1 MQEHFQKADVV
12 FIGKVVEAEKID
24 PKDNENFDTI
34 IVKFEVIQTWKQ
46 DLEKLVTVK
55 ELYGNIGGL
64 EPNAELLLYMWKD
77 KDGNL
82 YFFRGYCQPSGSVSQ
97 DALATFRQMGE
108 KPKKIVEK

>member
-1 MQEHFQKADVV
+1 MNLRNKKKLIFSLLFFGAFYFGTNDTFAQCRCEPRLAMQEHFQKADVV

-64 EPNAELLLYMWKD
+64 EPNAELLLYM
-77 KDGNL
+77 
-82 YFFRGYCQPSGSVSQ
+82 
-97 DALATFRQMGE
+97 
-108 KPKKIVEK
+108 